1 MAVSIDEM
9 RAYARLDA
17 DTDNSELSVLKSC
30 MEAAVA
36 WFEGA
41 GVGEDTDSPLYDLGV
56 KMLAL
61 SWFENRGA
69 DTAVSL
75 HSVPQGVYAIKHQL
89 CALPD
94 CGIDAAPGAG
104 GDALWPM

>member
-1 MAVSIDEM
+1 MAVTFEAM
-9 RAYARLDA
+9 RAYARMDA
-17 DTDNSELSVLKSC
+17 DANDDELDVLESC
-30 MEAAVA
+30 MQAAVA

-41 GVGEDTDSPLYDLGV
+41 GVAADTASPLYDLGV

-69 DTAVSL
+69 DTAVNL

-94 CGIDAAPGAG
+94 CVIDAAPEAG